1 MHKRSFL
8 AGLLSGALLATLA
21 VLAIPGLGP
30 SRKGGAAGER
40 APRTTVVVVP
50 EEFSLPPA
58 PAPEP
63 PPAKSAA
70 EKPEPEPGATDAA
83 AAAANEAE
91 HEAVRRASYE
101 ITVIA
106 TLRNVISAQSQF
118 QCTARA
124 DENQN
129 GVGEYG
135 SFAELAGAIGVR
147 DGKVLNPPVLST
159 AFRLVS
165 KGRAERNGY
174 RYRIYLPGAG
184 GLPVTERDKGGIGA
198 GEVNPELA
206 ETTWCVYAWPVEGEG
221 RTFFT
226 NQAGDVLATS
236 DGGYVGDR
244 EPQPYAAFRDASG
257 LLAPTAIATEGEKHV
272 GADRCEWKPLR

>member
-1 MHKRSFL
+1 MHKRSFV
-8 AGLLSGALLATLA
+8 AGLLSGALLAILA
-21 VLAIPGLGP
+21 VLAVPGLGP
-30 SRKGGAAGER
+30 ARKGGSAAER
-40 APRTTVVVVP
+40 APRTKVVVLP

-63 PPAKSAA
+63 PPATSAA
-70 EKPEPEPGATDAA
+70 EKLAAERGSVDAA

-91 HEAVRRASYE
+91 REAVRSLHETAAM
-101 ITVIA
+101 A
-106 TLRNVISAQSQF
+106 TLRNVISAQAQF

-124 DENQN
+124 DENRN

-135 SFAELAGAIGVR
+135 SFAELSGAAGVR
-147 DGKVLNPPVLST
+147 DGNVLNPPVLSS

-165 KGRAERNGY
+165 KGRAERKGY

-184 GLPVTERDKGGIGA
+184 GVPVTERDRGGIGA
-198 GEVNPELA
+198 GEVSAELA

-236 DGGYVGDR
+236 EGGYVGDR

-257 LLAPTAIATEGEKHV
+257 LLAPTAIATEGGRHV
-272 GADRCEWKPLR
+272 GADRCEWKQAN

>member
-8 AGLLSGALLATLA
+8 AGLLSGALLAILVVLA
-21 VLAIPGLGP
+21 VPGLGP
-30 SRKGGAAGER
+30 SRKAGVTGER
-40 APRTTVVVVP
+40 APRTRVVVVP
-50 EEFSLPPA
+50 EELSLPPA

-63 PPAKSAA
+63 PPASPRAGKPAPEPAA
-70 EKPEPEPGATDAA
+70 EADATDAR
-83 AAAANEAE
+83 
-91 HEAVRRASYE
+91 EAVREKVRAASQE
-101 ITVIA
+101 IQAIA
-106 TLRNVISAQSQF
+106 TLRNVISAQAQF
-118 QCTARA
+118 QAVARA
-124 DENQN
+124 DENRN

-135 SFAELAGAIGVR
+135 SFAELSGAAGVR
-147 DGKVLNPPVLST
+147 DGKPLNPPVLAS

-174 RYRIYLPGAG
+174 RYRIYLPGAL

-198 GEVNPELA
+198 GEVSAELA
-206 ETTWCVYAWPVEGEG
+206 ETNWCVYAWPVEGQG

-236 DGGYVGDR
+236 EGGYVGDR

-257 LLAPTAIATEGEKHV
+257 LLAPTAVATEGDRHV
-272 GADRCEWKPLR
+272 GADRCEWKLAN